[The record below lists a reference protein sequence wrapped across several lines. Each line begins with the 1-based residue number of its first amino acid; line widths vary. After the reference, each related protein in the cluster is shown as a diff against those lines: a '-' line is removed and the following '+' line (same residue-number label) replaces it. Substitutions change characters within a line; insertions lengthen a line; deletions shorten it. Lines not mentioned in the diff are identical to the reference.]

1 MNKLILGDNLEVI
14 MNKLEFK
21 EHTHLHT
28 KPSYFIYDNLR
39 FDDDGKNVFIGSVC
53 VIQDEYQYACSQSG
67 LILDSHR
74 LREILNFIDSRQ

>member
-1 MNKLILGDNLEVI
+1 

-21 EHTHLHT
+21 KHIYLHT

-39 FDDDGKNVFIGSVC
+39 FDDGNNAFIGSIGYV
-53 VIQDEYQYACSQSG
+53 QDKYQYACSQSG

-74 LREILNFIDSRQ
+74 LREILNFIDLITAELI